1 MDFYFLKNSVQ
12 KFIAKMFR
20 MKRQDYRMFA
30 NHVSVKGLVSRIYK
44 KFSKVNNKRQQPT
57 EKNFK
62 MI

>member
-30 NHVSVKGLVSRIYK
+30 NHVSVKGLVFRIYK
-44 KFSKVNNKRQQPT
+44 KFSKSKIKDNNLLK
-57 EKNFK
+57 KILK
-62 MI
+62 